1 MPPGTI
7 HLPDWVES
15 EWLKQFV
22 AEQLVTVKTKRGFAR
37 LEWQKLRERNEALD
51 ARVYARAAAWIA
63 GLDRWSDERWAEAE
77 REVSVETVRPPR
89 PRRTAESTPLARELG
104 RPPARLAQRAVTRE
118 REPADGRWLT
128 SSHDQEVPMNW
139 DQVQGSWKQ
148 FKGQVKQKW
157 GDLTDDEI
165 DRVEGRQEELAGLI
179 QKKYGKTKEEAQREV
194 DEWAGTL

>member
-63 GLDRWSDERWAEAE
+63 GLDRWSEERWAEAE
-77 REVSVETVRPPR
+77 REVCVEPVPPR
-89 PRRTAESTPLARELG
+89 GRDCGGIGAARPTAGSAAGAVGSRGGEPGTLAGGGTL
-104 RPPARLAQRAVTRE
+104 V
-118 REPADGRWLT
+118 T
-128 SSHDQEVPMNW
+128 SSHDQETPMNW

-179 QKKYGKTKEEAQREV
+179 QKKYGKTREEAQREV
-194 DEWAGTL
+194 DDWAGTL